1 MPEMMKIGLAGLAPR
16 RKRVGFTQA
25 ALAEALGIDRA
36 RLAMW
41 ETGNVW
47 PSAQWL
53 PKIADLLCCTID
65 DLYRV
70 PDPIVGEGGDAVHAE

>member
-1 MPEMMKIGLAGLAPR
+1 MPNIIKHGLVGLAPR
-16 RKRVGFTQA
+16 RKHVGFTQA
-25 ALAEALGIDRA
+25 ALAEELGIDRA

-53 PKIADLLCCTID
+53 PKIVDLLLCSID

>member
-65 DLYRV
+65 DLFRE
-70 PDPIVGEGGDAVHAE
+70 PDPIVAPKADEDHAE